1 MYPFSCQNPSFCNG
15 EVELLNL
22 GDKIFGAS
30 LLLFQKMIHVN

>member
-15 EVELLNL
+15 EVELLNSK
-22 GDKIFGAS
+22 DKIFKAS